1 MKPQQIPAFVE
12 GMTEAWNKRD
22 LDRVLS
28 YLTEDVVWDDPAMQ
42 APAEGHDAVRS
53 FARTILKAFPD
64 FHFMIRHPICIA
76 ADGSRCAV
84 PWKITGTNLGV
95 MNPPG
100 FAATG
105 RSVDFEGVDL
115 LEFRGEQVCRVDT
128 LFNPLIPAE
137 QLLDV
142 RFRPAPGSLREGFA
156 VWSQRIRAAWV
167 RATKSDT

>member
-12 GMTEAWNKRD
+12 ALTEAWNSRD
-22 LDRVLS
+22 LERFLS

-42 APAEGHDAVRS
+42 APATGRDAVRS
-53 FARTILKAFPD
+53 FARTVLKAFPD
-64 FHFMIRHPICIA
+64 FHYTIRHPICIA
-76 ADGSRCAV
+76 ADGTRCAV
-84 PWKITGTNLGV
+84 PFRITGTNLGV

-105 RSVDFEGVDL
+105 RSCEFEGVDL
-115 LEFRGEQVCRVDT
+115 LEFRGDQACRIDT

-137 QLLDV
+137 QLLAV
-142 RFRPAPGSLREGFA
+142 RFHPGSLREGFA

>member
-1 MKPQQIPAFVE
+1 MRPQQILGFVE
-12 GMTEAWNKRD
+12 SLTEAWNSRD

-42 APAEGHDAVRS
+42 APAEGHAAVRA
-53 FARTILKAFPD
+53 FCQTLLKAFPD
-64 FHFMIRHPICIA
+64 FHYAIRHPICIA

-84 PWKITGTNLGV
+84 PWKITATNLGV

-115 LEFRGEQVCRVDT
+115 FEFRGDLACRIDT

-137 QLLDV
+137 QLLAA
-142 RFRPAPGSLREGFA
+142 RLRPAPGSMREGLA